1 MANLNNILVNSSRKE
16 IVTGRKMTSLIMT
29 AAMIISLFAG
39 MTLSA
44 NAATNSTTLQNGGP
58 DTFDYT
64 SSGTPLYIY
73 VKS

>member
-44 NAATNSTTLQNGGP
+44 NAATNSTTLQNGGL
-58 DTFDYT
+58 DNIT
-64 SSGTPLYIY
+64 L
-73 VKS
+73 KSAPAI